1 MPWLPRFPDFW
12 LVPPA
17 FATVVGLF
25 GLQNAD
31 GVWVCTGSDWFF
43 GSFLRLL
50 LPWWVI
56 LGYKMWVRCMGRDAR
71 MAACCDW
78 RCDVVGCSA
87 RLVCSCCWGPPLL
100 LTSCVLGL
108 FCLVV
113 SKWGYDSG
121 GFWRFWALFTPLF
134 AHDLRFCR
142 FCRDREQKGYGRWLV
157 VRVLGAASDGLWN
170 SAGDGMRLVGSI
182 GP

>member
-1 MPWLPRFPDFW
+1 M
-12 LVPPA
+12 
-17 FATVVGLF
+17 VGLF

-56 LGYKMWVRCMGRDAR
+56 LGYKMWVRCMGRDAH

-121 GFWRFWALFTPLF
+121 GFWRFWALLHPFLLTTCDSADF
-134 AHDLRFCR
+134 VAIVSRR
-142 FCRDREQKGYGRWLV
+142 GYGRWLV